1 MAKPEIA
8 TERTRL
14 AIPWDDRERAM
25 RAAGRLADGSNALD
39 YVREEKVWY
48 AQPGANL
55 TRLKEWIYD
64 PNKTPTAAPV
74 MDLPKLEEEFNHW
87 LEMQGAILT
96 EPAKL
101 DGVKVYVD
109 TEGSRLGSKK
119 AAYQGFLDGRPAG
132 WFRNY
137 KTDDEP
143 RKWVSSGQKIEPER
157 LAQMRAEAAAQR
169 EVREAQ
175 RQQSHNEVAAR
186 LLDEYNRLPDATGEV
201 AYLRDKQVTAAD
213 GVKVDERGNA
223 VIPLYNA
230 DNEFRTLER
239 IWTDGTKHLEKGG
252 QAWGSF
258 FVVGGQLQ
266 DGDDLLYAEG
276 YATAASIS
284 EAVNKPVIMTVNA
297 GNMVEVA
304 GHLKEAFPASQH
316 YFLADNDIYSDENA
330 GLEKATEAAELTGG
344 HVLTPVFREPRKGL
358 TDYNDLHVSEGLHH
372 VREQIENSINQI
384 NRVESMPSVTP
395 QDDQAVPETEQ
406 GLNPAD
412 SMPAAEPA
420 PAAPVASAT
429 AAAESAPAAPVA
441 SATAAAESAPA
452 APVASA
458 PAAAEPAPAAPVASE
473 SAAAESAPAAP
484 VASATAAAE
493 PAPTAP
499 VASESAAAEP
509 APAAPVAS
517 E

>member
-14 AIPWDDRERAM
+14 TIPWDDRERAM

-64 PNKTPTAAPV
+64 PNQTPTAAPV
-74 MDLPKLEEEFNHW
+74 MDLTKLEEEFNHW
-87 LEMQGAILT
+87 LELQGAILR

-109 TEGSRLGSKK
+109 TEGSRVGSQKG
-119 AAYQGFLDGRPAG
+119 AYQGFLDGRPAG

-143 RKWVSSGQKIEPER
+143 RKWVSSGQKIEPAQ

-186 LLDEYNRLPDATGEV
+186 LMDEYNRLPDATGEV
-201 AYLRDKQVTAAD
+201 AYLRDKQVKAAD
-213 GVKVDERGNA
+213 GVKVDARGNA

-284 EAVNKPVIMTVNA
+284 EAVGKPVIMTVNA

-344 HVLTPVFREPRKGL
+344 HVLTPVFREPREGL
-358 TDYNDLHVSEGLHH
+358 TDYNDLHVSEGLNH

-384 NRVESMPSVTP
+384 NRVETMPSVTP
-395 QDDQAVPETEQ
+395 QDDPAVSEPEQ
-406 GLNPAD
+406 GLNPT
-412 SMPAAEPA
+412 
-420 PAAPVASAT
+420 AST
-429 AAAESAPAAPVA
+429 P
-441 SATAAAESAPA
+441 AAAESAPA

-458 PAAAEPAPAAPVASE
+458 PAAAE
-473 SAAAESAPAAP
+473 SAPAAP
-484 VASATAAAE
+484 
-493 PAPTAP
+493 
-499 VASESAAAEP
+499 
-509 APAAPVAS
+509 
-517 E
+517 